1 MRQIYGNI
9 SDLLNADR
17 LVIDTSVAVCLDVAG
32 WTDEFIRF
40 TTTQISTLTGE
51 PQQLRISPTAYS
63 ESDYEFRMRLTTALD
78 IWDDLVTG
86 NPDTVPV
93 GFTGQELQD
102 IRAIIRMSR
111 HSGRAI
117 SRADAEGV
125 YLAGLHNSV
134 LLTGDNQQ
142 AQVANSNGVTAIH
155 KFTILENMARNAAL
169 PIPQLCAGLVR
180 LIANSHSNHPCALS
194 DHHRAILQA
203 IHRQRCFVNHAAA

>member
-32 WTDEFIRF
+32 WTDEFIRS

-63 ESDYEFRMRLTTALD
+63 ESDREFRAHVTTALD

-102 IRAIIRMSR
+102 IQAIIKMSR
-111 HSGRAI
+111 HTGSKQKI

-142 AQVANSNGVTAIH
+142 AQVANSIGVTAIH
-155 KFTILENMARNAAL
+155 KFTILENIARNAAL
-169 PIPQLCAGLVR
+169 PILQLCAGLVR

-194 DHHRAILQA
+194 DHHRDALQE
-203 IHRQRCFVNHAAA
+203 IHHHKCYT